1 MGEKKPLEDVI
12 REDMQKTLAEQER
25 RLVQLTAERKLLSSK
40 KYALML
46 SLQTMIIVF
55 LAGAFAVGCLIANG
69 FHNMELYND
78 RAAYFDWGFAA
89 FLGVVIIVWI
99 ARSLVLQKQYKEELA
114 SYVSSGQ
121 AKQDLEDSIEVT
133 VKKAEDIHVKYRI
146 ETFERLS
153 EEEMS
158 AADDEWEEYL
168 LVATDRFYR
177 MGSMMYTHGGE
188 LFQIYIELRYQA
200 PKNLDFK
207 KLQKAEGQIEDK
219 LDDLQEHDPATQG
232 KAFKND
238 VKELVRRVLAEQ
250 LPYFRPD
257 EICIA
262 VRKIS

>member
-25 RLVQLTAERKLLSSK
+25 RIVQMTAESKLLSSR

-46 SLQTMIIVF
+46 SLQTMTIVF
-55 LAGAFAVGCLIANG
+55 LVGTFAVGCLIANG
-69 FHNMELYND
+69 FHNMKLMND

-89 FLGVVIIVWI
+89 FLGIVIIVWI
-99 ARSLVLQKQYKEELA
+99 ARSIVLQKEYKEELA

-121 AKQDLEDSIEVT
+121 AKRDFENSMEVT
-133 VKKAEDIHVKYRI
+133 VKKAEEAHVKYRI
-146 ETFERLS
+146 EAFERLS

-158 AADDEWEEYL
+158 AADDEWDEYL

-177 MGSMMYTHGGE
+177 LGSMMHKHGGE
-188 LFQIYIELRYQA
+188 LYQIYVELRYQVQ
-200 PKNLDFK
+200 KDLDFK
-207 KLQKAEGQIEDK
+207 KLQEAETQIEDR
-219 LDDLQEHDPATQG
+219 LEGLQEHDPATQG
-232 KAFKND
+232 KAFKDD

>member
-25 RLVQLTAERKLLSSK
+25 RIVQMTAESKLLSSR

-55 LAGAFAVGCLIANG
+55 LVGTFAVGCLIANG
-69 FHNMELYND
+69 FHNMKLMND

-89 FLGVVIIVWI
+89 FLGIVIIVWI
-99 ARSLVLQKQYKEELA
+99 ARSIVLQKEYKEELA

-121 AKQDLEDSIEVT
+121 AKRDFENSMEVT
-133 VKKAEDIHVKYRI
+133 VKKAEEAHVKYRI
-146 ETFERLS
+146 EAFERLS

-158 AADDEWEEYL
+158 AADDEWDEYL

-177 MGSMMYTHGGE
+177 LGSMMHKHGGE
-188 LFQIYIELRYQA
+188 LYQIYVELRYQVQ
-200 PKNLDFK
+200 KDLDFK
-207 KLQKAEGQIEDK
+207 KLQEAETQIKDK
-219 LDDLQEHDPATQG
+219 LEGLQEHDPATQG
-232 KAFKND
+232 KAFKDD

>member
-1 MGEKKPLEDVI
+1 MGERKPLEKVI

-25 RLVQLTAERKLLSSK
+25 RIVQMTAERKLLSSK

-46 SLQTMIIVF
+46 SLQTMVIVF
-55 LAGAFAVGCLIANG
+55 LVGTFAVGCLIANG
-69 FHNMELYND
+69 FHNMKLMND

-121 AKQDLEDSIEVT
+121 AKQDFEDSMEVT

-146 ETFERLS
+146 EAFERLS

-158 AADDEWEEYL
+158 AADDEWDEYL

-177 MGSMMYTHGGE
+177 MGSMMYPHGGE
-188 LFQIYIELRYQA
+188 LYQIYIELRYQVQ
-200 PKNLDFK
+200 KDLNFK
-207 KLQKAEGQIEDK
+207 KLQEAETQIEDK
-219 LDDLQEHDPATQG
+219 LEGLQEHDPATQR
-232 KAFKND
+232 KAFKDD
-238 VKELVRRVLAEQ
+238 VKELVRKVLAEC
-250 LPYFRPD
+250 LPYFRAD
-257 EICIA
+257 EICVA

>member
-25 RLVQLTAERKLLSSK
+25 RIVQMTAESKLLSSR

-55 LAGAFAVGCLIANG
+55 LVGTFAVGCLIANG
-69 FHNMELYND
+69 FHNMKLMND

-89 FLGVVIIVWI
+89 FLGIVIIVWI
-99 ARSLVLQKQYKEELA
+99 ARSIVLQKEYKEELA

-121 AKQDLEDSIEVT
+121 AKRDFENSMEVT
-133 VKKAEDIHVKYRI
+133 VKKAEEAHVKYRI
-146 ETFERLS
+146 EAFERLS

-158 AADDEWEEYL
+158 AADDEWDEYL

-177 MGSMMYTHGGE
+177 LGSMMHKHGGE
-188 LFQIYIELRYQA
+188 LYQIYVELRYQVQ
-200 PKNLDFK
+200 KDLDFK
-207 KLQKAEGQIEDK
+207 KLQEAETQIEDK
-219 LDDLQEHDPATQG
+219 LEGLQEHDPATQG
-232 KAFKND
+232 KAFKDD
-238 VKELVRRVLAEQ
+238 VKELVCRVLAEQ